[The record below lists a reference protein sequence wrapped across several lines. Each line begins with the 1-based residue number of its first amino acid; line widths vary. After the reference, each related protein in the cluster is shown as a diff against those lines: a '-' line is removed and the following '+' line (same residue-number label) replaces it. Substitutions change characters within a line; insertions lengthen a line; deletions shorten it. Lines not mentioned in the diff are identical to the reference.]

1 MSPGLTAFLLF
12 CEILYFFSISVQT
25 AEPCMVL
32 MQSIGVT
39 YANRVQIYN
48 RPYARGSSFCD
59 VMYLNDVKCAVCK

>member
-1 MSPGLTAFLLF
+1 
-12 CEILYFFSISVQT
+12 
-25 AEPCMVL
+25 MVL